1 MKQFTSFLLLILV
14 SILGCSSCTSE
25 PESDA
30 LTGSV
35 WRLSSQGTDRHSTT
49 KTDLKVTFLRPGQ
62 ASIYVSYAAKAEE
75 QGDSGSSRYEGAQ
88 STTKTTSYTYRDGIV
103 RLHPL
108 KELSDDNSLRP
119 SRRLEQLITLL
130 TSEARVD
137 LEAGTMTFHRDDPKK
152 AFILRRAK

>member
-1 MKQFTSFLLLILV
+1 MKRFTSLLLLV
-14 SILGCSSCTSE
+14 LGVLFSLSSCTSE

-30 LTGSV
+30 LTGSI
-35 WRLSSQGTDRHSTT
+35 WMLNSQETHLHSTT

-62 ASIYVSYAAKAEE
+62 ASIYVSYAAKAKE
-75 QGDSGSSRYEGAQ
+75 QRDSGSSRYEGAQ

-103 RLHPL
+103 RLHPP
-108 KELSDDNSLRP
+108 KELSEGNGLRP
-119 SRRLEQLITLL
+119 SQKLEQLITLL

-152 AFILRRAK
+152 TFILRRAK